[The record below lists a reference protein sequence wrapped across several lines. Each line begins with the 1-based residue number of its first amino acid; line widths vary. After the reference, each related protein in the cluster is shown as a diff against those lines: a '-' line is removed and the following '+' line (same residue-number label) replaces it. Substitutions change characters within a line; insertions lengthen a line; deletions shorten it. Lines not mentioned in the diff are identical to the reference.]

1 MTRGRAVAL
10 STLALCGLVL
20 GVHPV
25 AAVTTAGSDAVAPYR
40 TAPGAEPVRGSATSA
55 DGPSL
60 KPGTYTDT
68 ISAGERKHY
77 QVVLDDTS
85 NAFVSTVLAP
95 PPGTE
100 VGVLSGIRVSL
111 ASPKGE
117 RCSNSSDVTFK
128 GTTARPIAGYATRR
142 IEATRTCQEAGSYLY
157 AVEWIGSDTGPGSAG
172 WPIELKFMSE
182 PGLKA
187 DAQAPSAPVTW
198 SSQAP
203 TAQTGVE
210 KSLTGGTGFNDAP
223 AVGEGVWRD
232 ELSPGESR
240 FYKVPVDW
248 GQQLFLDAEQA
259 NSPTAQASAVVD
271 GLQMALYNTAR
282 GLVDGAGTSYLGKQ
296 AAVSL
301 GTAPVAFSHRYRPQV
316 DAISAM
322 RFSGWY
328 YVRVTLD
335 QRIGSTLPMVLRV
348 GVEGDPQPGPAYDGD
363 ATAAGFGI
371 TDEGREAAEEGL
383 VENGGAQNA
392 TLRAVGITGISLGTV
407 LLLGLA
413 AWTAILR
420 GGGTGRRRKAA
431 ETVPLP
437 WEP

>member
-1 MTRGRAVAL
+1 MTRGRAGAV
-10 STLALCGLVL
+10 STLALCGLML
-20 GVHPV
+20 AVHPV
-25 AAVTTAGSDAVAPYR
+25 AAVTTAGSDGAAPYR
-40 TAPGAEPVRGSATSA
+40 TAPDAEPVRGSATSA

-68 ISAGERKHY
+68 ISAGEKKFY
-77 QVVLDDTS
+77 QVMLDDTS

-100 VGVLSGIRVSL
+100 AGVLSGIRVSL
-111 ASPKGE
+111 ASPQGE

-142 IEATRTCQEAGSYLY
+142 IEANRACQDAGSYLY
-157 AVEWIGSDTGPGSAG
+157 TVEWIGSDAGPGSAG
-172 WPIELKFMSE
+172 WPIELKFMAE

-248 GQQLFLDAEQA
+248 GQQLFLDAELA
-259 NSPTAQASAVVD
+259 NSPTGQAPAVVD

-301 GTAPVAFSHRYRPQV
+301 GTAPVAFSYRYRPQV

-335 QRIGSTLPMVLRV
+335 QRIGSTLPLILRV

-371 TDEGREAAEEGL
+371 TDEGREAAQVGR
-383 VENGGAQNA
+383 VEDGSTQSAA
-392 TLRAVGITGISLGTV
+392 MKAVGIAGISLGTV

-413 AWTAILR
+413 VWTAIGR
-420 GGGTGRRRKAA
+420 GGGTGRRGNVA
-431 ETVPLP
+431 EKTHLP
-437 WEP
+437 REP

>member
-1 MTRGRAVAL
+1 MTTGRAGTV
-10 STLALCGLVL
+10 STLALCLLML

-25 AAVTTAGSDAVAPYR
+25 AALNTAGSDGGAPYR
-40 TAPGAEPVRGSATSA
+40 TAPDAEAVRGSATSA

-77 QVVLDDTS
+77 QIVLDDTS

-117 RCSNSSDVTFK
+117 RCSNGSDVTFK

-142 IEATRTCQEAGSYLY
+142 IEPNRACQDAGSYLY
-157 AVEWIGSDTGPGSAG
+157 TVEWIGSDTGPGSAG

-182 PGLKA
+182 PGLGA
-187 DAQAPSAPVTW
+187 DAQAPPAPVTW

-203 TAQTGVE
+203 PAQTGTE

-248 GQQLFLDAEQA
+248 GQQLFLDAAVA
-259 NSPTAQASAVVD
+259 NSPTGQAPAVVD

-282 GLVDGAGTSYLGKQ
+282 GLVDGGGASYLGKQ

-348 GVEGDPQPGPAYDGD
+348 GVEGEPQPGPAYDGD

-371 TDEGREAAEEGL
+371 TDEDRAAAQGGRL
-383 VENGGAQNA
+383 GGGSPQSPV
-392 TLRAVGITGISLGTV
+392 LKAVGITGISLGTV

-413 AWTAILR
+413 AWTAIER
-420 GGGTGRRRKAA
+420 GRGTGRHAKVA
-431 ETVPLP
+431 ETATLP
-437 WEP
+437 REP